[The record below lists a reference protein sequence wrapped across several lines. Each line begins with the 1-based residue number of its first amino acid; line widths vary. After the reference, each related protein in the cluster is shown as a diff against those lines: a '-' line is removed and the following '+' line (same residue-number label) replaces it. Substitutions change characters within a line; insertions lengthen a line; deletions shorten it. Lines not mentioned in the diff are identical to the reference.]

1 MFRRDVKS
9 LKDLIMRNLRA
20 QGLEMPLLPRRLIA
34 AWPDVAGPVVARYTT
49 QVSIRNQTLYV
60 SLVNAALRADLTMN
74 RMTYVK
80 KLNDAVQAQVIV
92 DIRFV

>member
-1 MFRRDVKS
+1 MKS

-20 QGLEMPLLPRRLIA
+20 QGLEMPLLQRRLIA

>member
-1 MFRRDVKS
+1 MKS

-20 QGLEMPLLPRRLIA
+20 QGLEMPLLQRRLIA
-34 AWPDVAGPVVARYTT
+34 AWPEVAGPVVARYTT